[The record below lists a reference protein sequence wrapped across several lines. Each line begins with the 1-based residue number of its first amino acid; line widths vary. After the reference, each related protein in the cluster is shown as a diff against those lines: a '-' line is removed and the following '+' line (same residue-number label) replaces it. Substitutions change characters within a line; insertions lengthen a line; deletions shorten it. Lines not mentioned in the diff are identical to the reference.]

1 MVSPALYDVATE
13 GDRSASFEA
22 MAAGPHKRRPAPLVR
37 PSTQQ
42 AVRRG
47 SSRSRSASAAS
58 NAGRGRRPNHS
69 NGHLKRHRSPL
80 RYLLAIPALAVV
92 LIGFSLVAAA
102 LSPGNASLEAKWADW
117 LRANH
122 AGWLAQHFEEIYY
135 SLEAP
140 PKGGKPKGLNKVP
153 GTVAVNLPASSPTTA
168 SKLAAPASTATAV
181 PTSRPGAGAGT
192 NPAQTNLA
200 QTNRSAAAQGSSPQ
214 SRGPL
219 AKNVPTS
226 ALTLPPS
233 HKAASPQAGSP
244 TAGSTTA
251 GSTTAGS
258 TTATSTGPTGAK
270 PLSSKAVAPRAV
282 QPLPPPKPVP
292 LVVHPALAGEGQWQ
306 PTGPLVDGSPAMYV
320 AQFRAD
326 DIYTSEITSAVWMDP
341 RLLRFELVPGSTEP
355 GGTWSHPPYVT
366 DAELPYLVAAF
377 NGGFRFQDAK
387 GGIYLEGKVGV
398 PLLQGAASFVIYK
411 NGTVNIGA
419 WGSQV
424 TMTPEVASV
433 LQNAVLLVNNGQ
445 IAPSATYTDNAIWG
459 YTLGGGYVVPRSGVG
474 VTADGALVYV
484 AGPALT
490 ARSLAESLQRAGAVR
505 AMTLDIN
512 PEWVTF
518 NFYSHPPGRP
528 LDVTGTKLYPQM
540 QRSADRYLPPVWEER
555 DFFEVLLPGA
565 PISG

>member
-1 MVSPALYDVATE
+1 MSP
-13 GDRSASFEA
+13 
-22 MAAGPHKRRPAPLVR
+22 PPRR
-37 PSTQQ
+37 
-42 AVRRG
+42 RRG
-47 SSRSRSASAAS
+47 SYKAH
-58 NAGRGRRPNHS
+58 RRRR
-69 NGHLKRHRSPL
+69 LRW
-80 RYLLAIPALAVV
+80 RYLLVIPGLAVV
-92 LIGFSLVAAA
+92 LLSVSLIGAA
-102 LSPGNASLEAKWADW
+102 LSPGNQSFEAKWADW

-153 GTVAVNLPASSPTTA
+153 GTVASPLTSTPARTPASSTPA
-168 SKLAAPASTATAV
+168 SSAAQPGGKAAGSVPSSAAASTATSAT
-181 PTSRPGAGAGT
+181 PST
-192 NPAQTNLA
+192 
-200 QTNRSAAAQGSSPQ
+200 SAAPS
-214 SRGPL
+214 
-219 AKNVPTS
+219 TS
-226 ALTLPPS
+226 T
-233 HKAASPQAGSP
+233 AASTDTS
-244 TAGSTTA
+244 TAPSTSTATTA
-251 GSTTAGS
+251 G
-258 TTATSTGPTGAK
+258 
-270 PLSSKAVAPRAV
+270 KAIAVKAAPR
-282 QPLPPPKPVP
+282 PGLPPPAPVP
-292 LVVHPALAGEGQWQ
+292 LVVHPALAGEGEWQ
-306 PTGPLVDGSPAMYV
+306 PTGPLVDGRPAMYV

-366 DAELPYLVAAF
+366 DAELPYLVGAF

-387 GGIYLEGKVGV
+387 GGIYLEGRVGV
-398 PLLQGAASFVIYK
+398 TLLQGAASFVIYK
-411 NGTVNIGA
+411 NGQVNIGA

-459 YTLGGGYVVPRSGVG
+459 YTLGGGYVVPRSGLG
-474 VTADGALVYV
+474 ITADGALVYV

-490 ARSLAESLQRAGAVR
+490 AKSLAESLQRAGAVR
-505 AMTLDIN
+505 ALTLDIN

-518 NFYSHPPGRP
+518 NFYSHVPGHP
-528 LDVTGTKLYPQM
+528 LEVSGSKLYPQM
-540 QRSADRYLPPVWEER
+540 QRSADRYLPPVWEAR

>member
-1 MVSPALYDVATE
+1 MSRVATE
-13 GDRSASFEA
+13 GERSASFKT
-22 MAAGPHKRRPAPLVR
+22 MPAGTRGRRPAPVVR
-37 PSTQQ
+37 PSAQ
-42 AVRRG
+42 RRRRDG
-47 SSRSRSASAAS
+47 GLPVGRSPSRPALPKT
-58 NAGRGRRPNHS
+58 RRARNS
-69 NGHLKRHRSPL
+69 NGPRQRRSPL
-80 RYLLAIPALAVV
+80 RYLLVIPALAVTLLGV
-92 LIGFSLVAAA
+92 SFAGAA

-135 SLEAP
+135 SLKAP
-140 PKGGKPKGLNKVP
+140 PKGGTPKGLNKVP
-153 GTVAVNLPASSPTTA
+153 GTVAVQLPSST
-168 SKLAAPASTATAV
+168 SASTAM
-181 PTSRPGAGAGT
+181 
-192 NPAQTNLA
+192 
-200 QTNRSAAAQGSSPQ
+200 RS
-214 SRGPL
+214 
-219 AKNVPTS
+219 PTS
-226 ALTLPPS
+226 AGTTSPGTTVATPKATSPATALQSTSTSRARAAGAPAPATKSEAPSTRPSSPGTSTPPS
-233 HKAASPQAGSP
+233 SS
-244 TAGSTTA
+244 S
-251 GSTTAGS
+251 
-258 TTATSTGPTGAK
+258 ATSATASSGTS
-270 PLSSKAVAPRAV
+270 LSGTTSATSFSGTTSGTSSSGTAQARALPVATSPSS
-282 QPLPPPKPVP
+282 QPLPPPRPVP
-292 LVVHPALAGEGQWQ
+292 LVVKPALPGEGEWK
-306 PTGPLVDGSPAMYV
+306 PTGPLVNGVPAMYV

-326 DIYTSEITSAVWMDP
+326 DVYTSEITSAVWMDP

-424 TMTPEVASV
+424 TMTPEVSSV
-433 LQNAVLLVNNGQ
+433 LQNAVLLVDNGQ
-445 IAPSATYTDNAIWG
+445 IAPSATYTDNAVWG
-459 YTLGGGYVVPRSGVG
+459 YTLGGGYVVPRSGIG

-490 ARSLAESLQRAGAVR
+490 AKSLAESLQRAGAVR

-518 NFYSHPPGRP
+518 NFYLHQPGHP
-528 LDVTGTKLYPQM
+528 LDVTGVKLYPEM
-540 QRSADRYLPPVWEER
+540 QRSADRYLPPVWEAR
-555 DFFEVLLPGA
+555 DFYEVLLPGA